1 MLLLLL
7 LLLQG
12 LHRWKMLSLVLLGL
26 LHLLQMGGWL
36 QLRQHGLLALLLR
49 LRGLW
54 YQLVWRVHR
63 GKLLSRRLLL
73 LLVLGEMGLMKT
85 VLLLL
90 GGLLRLLL
98 VDRVD
103 QALIV

>member
-26 LHLLQMGGWL
+26 HLLEMGWWL

-49 LRGLW
+49 LGRLR
-54 YQLVWRVHR
+54 YQLMWRVHR
-63 GKLLSRRLLL
+63 GKLLSWGLLL
-73 LLVLGEMGLMKT
+73 LLVLGQMGLMKT

-90 GGLLRLLL
+90 RGLLWLLL
-98 VDRVD
+98 VDCVD